1 MKNGSPVKNVGYE
14 NSLVNRLRG
23 KKRNFIVK
31 AIRDVRN
38 RLVKIVFFI
47 IMKSKKKIGKEYPF
61 FTLGSIYSTDASGL
75 RKCLK
80 TNDSN

>member
-14 NSLVNRLRG
+14 NSLVNRLRE

-38 RLVKIVFFI
+38 RLVKIVFFLNNE
-47 IMKSKKKIGKEYPF
+47 K
-61 FTLGSIYSTDASGL
+61 
-75 RKCLK
+75 
-80 TNDSN
+80 

>member
-47 IMKSKKKIGKEYPF
+47 IMKSKKKNRKRISF
-61 FTLGSIYSTDASGL
+61 FY
-75 RKCLK
+75 RR
-80 TNDSN
+80 